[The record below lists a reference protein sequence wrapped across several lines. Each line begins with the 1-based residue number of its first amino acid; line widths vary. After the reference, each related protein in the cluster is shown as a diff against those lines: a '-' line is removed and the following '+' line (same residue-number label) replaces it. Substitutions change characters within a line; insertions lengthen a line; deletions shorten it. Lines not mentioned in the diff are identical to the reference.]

1 MTTAIAGD
9 GTGAFRKLLS
19 DRRLIASALLTTAVA
34 IFFWT
39 QSRYPALNEKA
50 AMGGDTNMNGIAF
63 DQVLEWIPNSG
74 LLWDITV
81 NTVNWMYTNWKG
93 MTFGVLFAACA
104 LTLLGLIERRGFEN
118 RFANAALGAAI
129 GTPLGV
135 CVNCA
140 APIARGLHSA
150 GMRLE
155 TTLSALVASPTLNV
169 IVVSMSFA
177 LLPFHMAALKLAGA
191 LVFVLLGVPLLTRWL
206 HPRGL
211 DDAALTKMQ
220 GEVDDRRGWIARKL
234 EALRPLPVPASDVD
248 SWPKALVWLARTFGR
263 NLLFIALVTVP
274 MMVLAGALGAILI
287 SFLDFEDFR
296 RLVGAPT
303 SVSMILLAM
312 CFIAAVAIF
321 LPVPI
326 AFDVILAV
334 ILVNAGWP
342 TRFVM
347 PLLFALGCYSVY
359 SMMIVGRAI
368 SWRMS
373 LAMMASLAALAVLLG
388 VGANWLDKTILEGR
402 HNDNI
407 AYLAN
412 AKSLDGVAPKLV
424 AGSLDPGSIP
434 AVEFRPVTARIGHD
448 GPGRIS
454 VSEAAPQGR
463 ASKGAETGFS
473 RLMGPE
479 VGIDLPPQTRGLEV
493 LEPYTFMWGLA
504 AGDTTGDGWVDIVL
518 ARSGSV
524 GGLAYF
530 RNIGG
535 TFQQVPLELGPVDK
549 QFVGTVMLANLNG
562 DDLPDMLV
570 STYLNGSYIF
580 WNRDGE
586 YRWEDRAELDNGD
599 AGVIAAPGFGD
610 LDDDGDLDI
619 LAANWTI
626 GTTANNGNPYLLSSR
641 DRVFWNEGGKF
652 VAQVLHGVPGE
663 SLTSAIEDI
672 DGNGFPDLM
681 IGDDVSTAD
690 KIYLNQGNRKFVLA
704 KKSDGI
710 VPYLT
715 NTSMSIDFGDIDNDL
730 VDELYVAQIAWSQW
744 RVDSV
749 RPELSYCMQPEFG
762 IANPEQC
769 FLSLRERNLAATEAH
784 SRYSTCDRIA
794 DPSFRLICAAR
805 SLTFRASFLGDT
817 SDCGRLK
824 GLGGNLE
831 EMCLVAAK
839 PRFRNAQETIERED
853 YVGGIRQRNILFK
866 RDEGKGKRAGFEDKT
881 MALGVDRPGWSWN
894 ARFVDLDQDGWQD
907 LFVATG
913 MAYHRNT
920 QPNAYYRN
928 RSARGFVRA
937 DEKFGLADPVPSTTY
952 ALADYDRDGDVDI
965 IRASAMTQPII
976 HRNDAPSGRAF
987 WVRIEDAVG
996 NRAGV
1001 GARIVVTTDDG
1012 TKRVRE
1018 IRQSGG
1024 FASGLHPQ
1032 AHFGIGQAQKV
1043 TKIDVVWR
1051 DGSTS
1056 SIAGDFTA
1064 NSEVVISRSR

>member
-1 MTTAIAGD
+1 MNVGNTVARSDIVRT
-9 GTGAFRKLLS
+9 RVL
-19 DRRLIASALLTTAVA
+19 DRRLVAAIFLTSLVA

-191 LVFVLLGVPLLTRWL
+191 LAFVLLGVPLLTRMI

-211 DDAALTKMQ
+211 DDASLTRMQ
-220 GEVDDRRGWIARKL
+220 VEFDDRRGWLSRRL

-248 SWPKALVWLARTFGR
+248 NWPKALVWLGRTFGR

-287 SFLDFEDFR
+287 SVLDFEDFR
-296 RLVGAPT
+296 RIVGVPT
-303 SVSMILLAM
+303 SVPTILLAM

-342 TRFVM
+342 MRYVM

-373 LAMMASLAALAVLLG
+373 LAMMGSLAALAVVLG
-388 VGANWLDKTILEGR
+388 VGANWLDKTVLTAR

-412 AKSLDGVAPKLV
+412 ARSFDGVAPRPIAAALD
-424 AGSLDPGSIP
+424 AGAIP
-434 AVEFRPVTARIGHD
+434 AVDYRPVAAQIAHE
-448 GPGRIS
+448 GPGQVS
-454 VSEAAPQGR
+454 VATAMPTEV
-463 ASKGAETGFS
+463 ASKGAKIGFT
-473 RLMGPE
+473 RLMGPQ
-479 VGIDLPPQTRGLEV
+479 VGLDLPPEPRGLEV

-504 AGDTTGDGWVDIVL
+504 AGDTTGDGWVDIVM
-518 ARSGSV
+518 ARGGSV
-524 GGLAYF
+524 GGLAYY

-535 TFQQVPLELGPVDK
+535 RFQQVPLELGPVDR
-549 QFVGTVMLANLNG
+549 QFVGTVMLADLNA
-562 DDLPDMLV
+562 DALPDMFV
-570 STYLNGSYIF
+570 STYLNGSYVF
-580 WNRDGE
+580 WNRDGA
-586 YRWEDRAELDNGD
+586 YSWDDRVELDNGD

-610 LDDDGDLDI
+610 LDNDGDLDI

-641 DRVFWNEGGKF
+641 DRVFWNEGGTF
-652 VAQVLHGVPGE
+652 EAQVLNGVPGE

-672 DGNGFPDLM
+672 DGNGLPDLM

-749 RPELSYCMQPEFG
+749 RPELSYCMQPEYG
-762 IANPEQC
+762 IASPEQC
-769 FLSLRERNLAATEAH
+769 FLSLRERNLSATAAH
-784 SRYSTCDRIA
+784 SRYSTCDRIS

-805 SLTFRASFLGDT
+805 SLTFRASFYGDI
-817 SDCGRLK
+817 SDCGLLK
-824 GLGGNLE
+824 GMGGNLE

-839 PRFRNAQETIERED
+839 PRFRNAEETIERED

-866 RDEGKGKRAGFEDKT
+866 RGKGEGKGFVDRT
-881 MALGVDRPGWSWN
+881 MDFGVDRPGWSWN
-894 ARFVDLDQDGWQD
+894 ARFADLDQDGWQD

-920 QPNAYYRN
+920 QPNAFYRN
-928 RSARGFVRA
+928 RSAQGFVRA

-965 IRASAMTQPII
+965 VRASAMTQPII
-976 HRNDAPSGRAF
+976 HRNDAPLGRAF
-987 WVRIEDAVG
+987 WVRLEDAVG

-1024 FASGLHPQ
+1024 FASGLHPE
-1032 AHFGIGQAQKV
+1032 AHFGIGKAQKV

-1056 SIAGDFTA
+1056 SIAGEFA
-1064 NSEVVISRSR
+1064 PNSEVVVSRSR

>member
-1 MTTAIAGD
+1 MEVGSTVARSGIV
-9 GTGAFRKLLS
+9 RVRVL
-19 DRRLIASALLTTAVA
+19 DRRLVAAIFLTSLVA

-63 DQVLEWIPNSG
+63 DQVLEWLPNSG

-81 NTVNWMYTNWKG
+81 NTVNWLYTNWKG

-191 LVFVLLGVPLLTRWL
+191 LAFVLLGVPLLTRMI

-211 DDAALTKMQ
+211 DDASLTRMQ
-220 GEVDDRRGWIARKL
+220 GEFDDRRGWISRRL

-248 SWPKALVWLARTFGR
+248 NWLKALVWLARTFGR

-274 MMVLAGALGAILI
+274 MMLLAGALGAILI

-296 RLVGAPT
+296 RIVGVPT
-303 SVSMILLAM
+303 SVPTILLAM

-342 TRFVM
+342 MRYVM

-373 LAMMASLAALAVLLG
+373 LAMMGSLAALAVVLG
-388 VGANWLDKTILEGR
+388 VGANWLDKTVLKAR

-412 AKSLDGVAPKLV
+412 ARSFDGVAPRPIAAALD
-424 AGSLDPGSIP
+424 AGAIP
-434 AVEFRPVTARIGHD
+434 AVDYRPVPAQIAHE
-448 GPGRIS
+448 GPGQ
-454 VSEAAPQGR
+454 VTVATAMPTGV
-463 ASKGAETGFS
+463 ASKGAEIGFT
-473 RLMGPE
+473 RLMGPQI
-479 VGIDLPPQTRGLEV
+479 GLDLPPEPRGLEV

-518 ARSGSV
+518 ARGGSV
-524 GGLAYF
+524 GGLAYY

-535 TFQQVPLELGPVDK
+535 RFQQVPLELGPVDR
-549 QFVGTVMLANLNG
+549 QFVGTVMLADLN
-562 DDLPDMLV
+562 DDALPDMLV
-570 STYLNGSYIF
+570 STYLNGSYVF

-586 YRWEDRAELDNGD
+586 YSWDDRVELDNGD

-610 LDDDGDLDI
+610 LDNDGDLDI

-641 DRVFWNEGGKF
+641 DRVFWNERGTF
-652 VAQVLHGVPGE
+652 EAQVLNGVPGE

-672 DGNGFPDLM
+672 DGNGLPDLM

-690 KIYLNQGNRKFVLA
+690 KIYLNQGNRKFILA

-749 RPELSYCMQPEFG
+749 RPDLSYCMQPEYG

-769 FLSLRERNLAATEAH
+769 FLDLRERNLSATEAH
-784 SRYSTCDRIA
+784 SRYSTCDRIS

-805 SLTFRASFLGDT
+805 SLTFRASFYGDI
-817 SDCGRLK
+817 SDCGLLK
-824 GLGGNLE
+824 GMGGNLE

-839 PRFRNAQETIERED
+839 PRFRKAKETIERED

-866 RDEGKGKRAGFEDKT
+866 RREGQGKRAGFEDRT
-881 MALGVDRPGWSWN
+881 MDFGVDRPGWSWN
-894 ARFVDLDQDGWQD
+894 ARFADLDQDGWQD

-920 QPNAYYRN
+920 QPNAFYRN
-928 RSARGFVRA
+928 RAARGFVRA
-937 DEKFGLADPVPSTTY
+937 DERFGLADPVPSTTY
-952 ALADYDRDGDVDI
+952 ALVDYDRDGDVDI
-965 IRASAMTQPII
+965 VRASLMTQPII
-976 HRNDAPSGRAF
+976 HRNDAPLGRAF
-987 WVRIEDAVG
+987 WVRLEDAVG

-1024 FASGLHPQ
+1024 FASGLHPE
-1032 AHFGIGQAQKV
+1032 AHFGIGKAQKV
-1043 TKIDVVWR
+1043 TRIDVVWR

-1056 SIAGDFTA
+1056 SIAGEFAT
-1064 NSEVVISRSR
+1064 NSEVVVSRSR

>member
-1 MTTAIAGD
+1 MRTAIAEAKSGPI
-9 GTGAFRKLLS
+9 RKLLE
-19 DRRLIASALLTTAVA
+19 DRRLVASALLTLVVA

-50 AMGGDTNMNGIAF
+50 AMGGDTQMSGIAF

-104 LTLLGLIERRGFEN
+104 LTLLGLIERRGFQN

-191 LVFVLLGVPLLTRWL
+191 VLFVLVGVPLLTRWL
-206 HPRGL
+206 HPKGL
-211 DDAALTKMQ
+211 DDSDLIRMQ
-220 GEVDDRRGWIARKL
+220 GTVDDRRGWIARKL
-234 EALRPLPVPASDVD
+234 EELRPQPVPASDVD

-274 MMVLAGALGAILI
+274 LMVLAGALGAILI
-287 SFLDFEDFR
+287 SFLDFDDFR
-296 RLVGAPT
+296 RIVGLPK
-303 SVSMILLAM
+303 SIPMILLAM
-312 CFIAAVAIF
+312 CVIAAIAIF

-342 TRFVM
+342 PRYVM
-347 PLLFALGCYSVY
+347 PMLFALGCYSVY
-359 SMMIVGRAI
+359 SMLIVGRAI

-373 LAMMASLAALAVLLG
+373 LAMMGSLAALAVLLG
-388 VGANWLDKTILEGR
+388 LCANWLDKSILEAR
-402 HNDNI
+402 HTANV

-412 AKSLDGVAPKLV
+412 AAPLDGVAPKPV
-424 AGSLDPGSIP
+424 SGPAINPAAIP
-434 AVEFRPVTARIGHD
+434 AVTYRPAPARIEHD
-448 GPGRIS
+448 GTGQVS
-454 VSEAAPQGR
+454 VSAALPQTA
-463 ASKGAETGFS
+463 ASSGAETGFS
-473 RLMGPE
+473 RLMGPAI
-479 VGIDLPPQTRGLEV
+479 GIDLPPETHGLEV

-504 AGDTTGDGWVDIVL
+504 TGDTTGDGWADLVL

-535 TFQQVPLELGPVDK
+535 RFQQVPLDLGPVDR
-549 QFVGTVMLANLNG
+549 QFVGTVMLANLNA
-562 DDLPDMLV
+562 DALPDLLV
-570 STYLNGSYIF
+570 STYLEGSFIF
-580 WNRDGE
+580 WNRDGM
-586 YRWEDRAELDNGD
+586 YRWEDRIELDNGD
-599 AGVIAAPGFGD
+599 AGVIAAPGFAD
-610 LDDDGDLDI
+610 LDNDGDLDI
-619 LAANWTI
+619 LAANWTV
-626 GTTANNGNPYLLSSR
+626 GTTANNGNPYLMSSR
-641 DRVFWNEGGKF
+641 DRVFWNEGDAF
-652 VAQVLHGVPGE
+652 VPQILNGVPGE

-672 DGNGFPDLM
+672 DGNGLPDLM
-681 IGDDVSTAD
+681 IGDDVSSAD
-690 KIYLNQGNRKFVLA
+690 KIYLNQGNRTFRLA
-704 KKSDGI
+704 TKSDGI

-715 NTSMSIDFGDIDNDL
+715 NTSMSLDFGDIDNDL

-744 RVDSV
+744 RVDSAK
-749 RPELSYCMQPEFG
+749 PELSYCKQAEFG
-762 IANPEQC
+762 IANPEKCWVQ
-769 FLSLRERNLAATEAH
+769 LRERNLAAASAH
-784 SRYSTCDRIA
+784 SRYSRCERVS
-794 DPSFRLICAAR
+794 DPSFRMVCAAR
-805 SLTFRASFLGDT
+805 SLSYRASFIGDI
-817 SDCGRLK
+817 SDCSLLR
-824 GLGGNLE
+824 GLGANME
-831 EMCLVAAK
+831 KMCLVSGTSRFKNAAK
-839 PRFRNAQETIERED
+839 TIERED

-866 RDEGKGKRAGFEDKT
+866 RNESKGFDDRTAEF
-881 MALGVDRPGWSWN
+881 GVDRPGWSWN
-894 ARFVDLDQDGWQD
+894 ARFADLDQDGWQD

-920 QPNAYYRN
+920 LPNTYYRN
-928 RSARGFVRA
+928 QSGRGFVRA
-937 DEKFGLADPVPSTTY
+937 EEQFGLADPIPSTTY
-952 ALADYDRDGDVDI
+952 ALVDFDRDGDVDV
-965 IRASAMTQPII
+965 IRSSVMTQPIV
-976 HRNDAPSGRAF
+976 HRNDAPKGRAF
-987 WVRIEDAVG
+987 WVRLDDAIG

-1012 TKRVRE
+1012 MKRVRE

-1032 AHFGIGQAQKV
+1032 AHFGIGKAQKV
-1043 TKIDVVWR
+1043 SRIDIVWR
-1051 DGSTS
+1051 DGGTS
-1056 SIAGDFTA
+1056 SIAGSFA
-1064 NSEVVISRSR
+1064 PNSEIVVRRSR